1 MGVYRKCALG
11 FLAFALTIAEPAIAA
26 TKSAQDYYNDGFE
39 AQSEENWYRAVEAY
53 QEALQKNTAYG
64 DAWYNLAFCTY
75 QLEEYDLA
83 LTYLQSA
90 EKYSRSY
97 ASIQNL
103 KGMIYIALGRFDE
116 ARDIFNAILKKYP
129 NDVDARFGLAELDL
143 FTGSLSGAEKYYLAA
158 LDRQRTNR
166 NALLSLALV
175 SMEKGNYDTARSY
188 INTALRVHSG
198 DAVVH
203 YLASYIMAKHGEL
216 SDAERQARAAVQ
228 IRADYD
234 KAYELLASILYE
246 SKRYNEAI
254 DICDYRIGRNK
265 KCSSAWYLKGLCQ
278 KELGK
283 IDEAVQTFEDGVRAD
298 PYDEMMRAALELL
311 ITQTIDIEDA
321 RRPSWAEYH
330 INRAKEYE
338 RRFDGPQSRFEYQ
351 RALRLDPLNSMARTA
366 FARMLSRDGFNEMY
380 LSQLKFIE
388 EQRKKTANESETLSD
403 TQKYE
408 LTRNAY
414 TMEALDALMKNSL
427 ATKWNVQ
434 PFYLDKI
441 RWRIGLYYTPSTAH
455 FIHPDAERITAE
467 MSADIFSGVATT
479 VVEAASS
486 AVKGYGEAY
495 SLARKEGRD
504 YFVMMKVD
512 EDDRSFTIDATIYS
526 ARTGS
531 EVTSFTVY
539 RTGNDKM
546 ASALRK
552 FRQSILDILP
562 VRGKVLNRSND
573 TLLID
578 VGKSE
583 GIINGSRFVVLK
595 SGGVRTA
602 DTGRG
607 LIYRDED
614 VLGDLSITQTSEE
627 IAEGEF
633 KRKGFYDRLNIG
645 DEVVLISL
653 TDEEDEKAKSSLTLS
668 GAHVVVNENTAALQ
682 DTAPAANVNGEKI
695 TGENASDMSAS
706 VKADLVPDVK
716 NRTSS
721 LISLIRSIY

>member
-1 MGVYRKCALG
+1 MCIYRKCAVG
-11 FLAFALTIAEPAIAA
+11 FIAFALAIGVFAA
-26 TKSAQDYYNDGFE
+26 NKSAQEYYNDGFE
-39 AQSEENWYRAVEAY
+39 AQSSENWYKAVEAY
-53 QEALQKNTAYG
+53 QEALQKNNAYG
-64 DAWYNLAFCTY
+64 EAWYNLAFCTY

-83 LTYLQSA
+83 LNYLQSA

-97 ASIQNL
+97 SSIQNL
-103 KGMIYIALGRFDE
+103 KGMIFISLGRFDE
-116 ARDIFNAILKKYP
+116 ARDIFNKILKQYP

-143 FTGSLSGAEKYYLAA
+143 FSGSLSGAEKYYLAA

-175 SMEKGNYDTARSY
+175 SMEKQNWEVARNY

-203 YLASYIMAKHGEL
+203 YLASYIMARHGEFT
-216 SDAERQARAAVQ
+216 DAERQARAAVQ

-246 SKRYNEAI
+246 SGKYTEAI

-265 KCSSAWYLKGLCQ
+265 KCASAWYLKGLCQ
-278 KELGK
+278 KQLGK
-283 IDEAVQTFEDGVRAD
+283 IEEAVKTFEDGVAAA
-298 PYDEMMRAALELL
+298 PYDEMMRSALELL
-311 ITQTIDIEDA
+311 ITQTIDIEDS
-321 RRPSWAEYH
+321 RRPAWAQYH
-330 INRAKEYE
+330 ISRAKEYE

-351 RALRLDPLNSMARTA
+351 RALRLDPLNAMARTA

-388 EQRKKTANESETLSD
+388 EQRKRTSTGTEKLSD

-408 LTRNAY
+408 LTKNAD
-414 TMEALDALMKNSL
+414 TMEALDSLMKNSI

-441 RWRIGLYYTPSTAH
+441 RWRIGLYYTPNTAH
-455 FIHPDAERITAE
+455 FIHPDAERVTAQ

-479 VVEAASS
+479 VVEAASAGVS
-486 AVKGYGEAY
+486 GYGEAY

-504 YFVMMKVD
+504 YFAMMKVD
-512 EDDRSFTIDATIYS
+512 EDERTFTIDATLYS
-526 ARTGS
+526 ARTGT
-531 EVTSFTVY
+531 EVATFSIY

-562 VRGKVLNRSND
+562 VRGKVLNRSSD

-583 GIINGSRFVVLK
+583 GIMNGAQFVVLK
-595 SGGVRTA
+595 EGGVRTA
-602 DTGRG
+602 DTGKG
-607 LIYRDED
+607 LVYRDED
-614 VLGDLSITQTSEE
+614 VLGDLTVTTTSED
-627 IAEGEF
+627 ISEGEF

-645 DEVVLISL
+645 DEVILVSL
-653 TDEEDEKAKSSLTLS
+653 SPEAAEEAKNSLTLS
-668 GAHVVVNENTAALQ
+668 GAHIVVNENTAALQ
-682 DTAPAANVNGEKI
+682 DTAPAANVKGEKV
-695 TGENASDMSAS
+695 TGENASDTSKS

-716 NRTSS
+716 NRGSS